1 MSFVDLTPAKRDS
14 PGPVCALLDQRFV
27 ELAPGPGVDLG
38 PTLLAVVLQT
48 GDVGAEKRSKLATT
62 PGSLALV
69 THLVVQNIG
78 LDLHLSTSKQHNYI
92 VLHNADLLSLNN
104 NIYR

>member
-14 PGPVCALLDQRFV
+14 PGPVCTLLDQRFV
-27 ELAPGPGVDLG
+27 ELTARPGVDLG

-48 GDVGAEKRSKLATT
+48 SDVGAEKRSKLATT

-78 LDLHLSTSKQHNYI
+78 LDLHLSTSKQHNYNI
-92 VLHNADLLSLNN
+92 V
-104 NIYR
+104 IFF